1 MPAEV
6 GKYPNGDTFV
16 RVRLSQGDYS
26 VRIDAT
32 VEGSGKDADVATEM
46 LHVAL
51 RNLSDMASDA
61 ADAMGDGEE
70 EAKHT
75 EKAG

>member
-1 MPAEV
+1 M
-6 GKYPNGDTFV
+6 
-16 RVRLSQGDYS
+16 
-26 VRIDAT
+26 
-32 VEGSGKDADVATEM
+32 ATEM

-61 ADAMGDGEE
+61 ADAMGEE